1 MRWTF
6 PVCIGLGL
14 GALPALAQTP
24 PADTFALVGVR
35 IEVGDGH
42 VIEKATILLRHGLI
56 AAVGPDVKVP
66 ADAEVIKG
74 DGLTVYPGFI
84 DGQMVSGFTLP
95 AAQPDQ
101 DRAPDSGAEA
111 PASMRL
117 ANRKGVRPEMRAAD
131 YLTLTEAA
139 LGPIRQAGF
148 TTALVAPSG
157 GSISG
162 VSALVN
168 LSGAPKRDA
177 VVRPAVTMG
186 LGFGG
191 GGSGLRFN
199 FDPAAARPSG
209 TGYPGSLLG
218 YIALLRQTL
227 LDAQYYRSVD
237 TAFSKGAGQRPP
249 ADDSLLALQSVL
261 DGSMPVV
268 FDADSDNQIIRAMNI
283 ADEFGLKLIV
293 GGGGDAWKLAPTLAK
308 KQIPVLVSLNFGEE
322 PGVSKAPAGPPGM
335 PGAPGGG
342 RPGGRP
348 GGGGRRGNRAPAD
361 PAAPPE
367 AAAGSPTAP
376 PVAPGGNPANPPV
389 VPSGKQA
396 VPPVAPDGK
405 QPVPPAAPGGN
416 TAVPPV
422 APGAIPTVPPGIP
435 GDNPVAAPDALPTGT
450 PSAAIVDDEDE
461 TPKAVVAEQHRK
473 WEEKVANAA
482 KLQSAGVPF
491 VFTTRGVRTPAEF
504 MDNLRKAIKA
514 GLSRSSA
521 LKALTLNAAKL
532 YSVDRQMGTVEA
544 GKIADLVVMSGDFA
558 DPKTKVRY
566 VFIDKSKFDLE
577 NDRPS
582 SARPP
587 FAFPGLGEDDDR

>member
-6 PVCIGLGL
+6 PLCLGLGL
-14 GALPALAQTP
+14 GMLPALAQSP

-35 IEVGDGH
+35 VEVGDGR
-42 VIEKATILLRHGLI
+42 VLDKATILLRHGLI
-56 AAVGPDVKVP
+56 VAIGPNVSVP

-84 DGQMVSGFTLP
+84 DGQMLSGFTFP
-95 AAQPDQ
+95 AAQADQ
-101 DRAPDSGAEA
+101 DRPPDTGAEA

-117 ANRKGVRPEMRAAD
+117 ANRKGIRPEMRAAD
-131 YLTLTEAA
+131 YLTLSDAA

-157 GSISG
+157 GSIGG

-177 VVRPAVTMG
+177 VVRSAVTMG
-186 LGFGG
+186 FGFGG
-191 GGSGLRFN
+191 GGGRGFN
-199 FDPAAARPSG
+199 ADPSAPRPSG

-227 LDAQYYRSVD
+227 LDAQYYRTVD
-237 TAFSKGAGQRPP
+237 TAFAKGAGQRPP
-249 ADDSLLALQSVL
+249 ADDSLVALQNVL
-261 DGSMPVV
+261 SGAMPVV
-268 FDADSDNQIIRAMNI
+268 FDADSDNQIVRAMNI

-308 KQIPVLVSLNFGEE
+308 KQIPVLVSLNFGDE
-322 PGVSKAPAGPPGM
+322 PGVLKSPA
-335 PGAPGGG
+335 GAPGL
-342 RPGGRP
+342 PGTPGVGRP
-348 GGGGRRGNRAPAD
+348 GGGGRRGQGA
-361 PAAPPE
+361 PAAPP
-367 AAAGSPTAP
+367 AG
-376 PVAPGGNPANPPV
+376 
-389 VPSGKQA
+389 A
-396 VPPVAPDGK
+396 VIA
-405 QPVPPAAPGGN
+405 PPAAPGGSPPVPPVVAGGSP
-416 TAVPPV
+416 AVPPV
-422 APGAIPTVPPGIP
+422 VPGANPAVPPAIP
-435 GDNPVAAPDALPTGT
+435 GAPPADAPVLP
-450 PSAAIVDDEDE
+450 SSIVTVSPDDEDD

-482 KLQSAGVPF
+482 RLQSAGVPF
-491 VFTTRGVRTPAEF
+491 VFTTRGVHTPMEF

-514 GLSRSSA
+514 GLSRTDA
-521 LKALTLNAAKL
+521 LKALTMNAARL

-577 NDRPS
+577 NDRPA
-582 SARPP
+582 ARPVSP
-587 FAFPGLGEDDDR
+587 FFGPGEDDDR